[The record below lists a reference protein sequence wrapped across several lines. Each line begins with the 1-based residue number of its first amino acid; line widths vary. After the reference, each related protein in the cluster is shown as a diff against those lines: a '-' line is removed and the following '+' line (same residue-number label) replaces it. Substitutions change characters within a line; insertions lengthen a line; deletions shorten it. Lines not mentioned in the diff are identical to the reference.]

1 MRGFDDIVVKMSSF
15 GPGCVKTH
23 FLVAGDEYPY
33 FEIFE
38 EDFDRDFLQH
48 LNLSETSQIVRGY
61 PSLIAFV
68 SA

>member
-38 EDFDRDFLQH
+38 EDFDRVFLQN
-48 LNLSETSQIVRGY
+48 LNLSRTSQNEGAY
-61 PSLIAFV
+61 ASLMALV